1 MLNSLARSRFCNV
14 RISKPFWICVASKVS
29 KMWLRHRKNG
39 THWISGKFPN
49 SISQKHFAYIAKLQ
63 NLEISIPFVDWVRR
77 RIRAF
82 VHIPYGCFSN
92 SLDSVARLVSF
103 IWFTCGALI
112 HWMFG
117 CVRVSR
123 TANYTIFSVKV
134 IPCQIWLFVLCS
146 LSSAKQIHAL
156 TIGTGNLARTS
167 RFLAR
172 IRDQSSR
179 FTEFFF
185 SENRR
190 IGLEHTFFSVNWK
203 NCCSNSTDINLRLSC
218 LKYTRNFEE
227 GNGFDMFARNSHF
240 FLYLLRTLSTVTF
253 HPEMPR
259 TVRYNHS
266 LSFEC

>member
-1 MLNSLARSRFCNV
+1 M
-14 RISKPFWICVASKVS
+14 
-29 KMWLRHRKNG
+29 
-39 THWISGKFPN
+39 
-49 SISQKHFAYIAKLQ
+49 
-63 NLEISIPFVDWVRR
+63 RR

-92 SLDSVARLVSF
+92 SLNSVARLVSF

-112 HWMFG
+112 PWMFG

-123 TANYTIFSVKV
+123 TANYTIFSAKV

-185 SENRR
+185 CENRR
-190 IGLEHTFFSVNWK
+190 IGLEHT
-203 NCCSNSTDINLRLSC
+203 T
-218 LKYTRNFEE
+218 
-227 GNGFDMFARNSHF
+227 
-240 FLYLLRTLSTVTF
+240 FLV
-253 HPEMPR
+253 
-259 TVRYNHS
+259 
-266 LSFEC
+266 